1 MAEDDI
7 VQEDIA
13 QEDIVQ
19 EDIVQEDIILED
31 PLGGLDLQRLDNLI
45 KQFHTDHF
53 SQTNVTVSELVIGAR
68 LARNYGNH
76 SQGDDD
82 SINATNQP
90 INIETSSTCS
100 ANKLLGKPEWIA
112 IKNQESRRFWR
123 EPKGLL
129 VTLFTCC
136 MASLT
141 QGWNQV
147 ANGNL
152 LAGSTWSSWY

>member
-68 LARNYGNH
+68 LAR
-76 SQGDDD
+76 SKF
-82 SINATNQP
+82 IP
-90 INIETSSTCS
+90 KSSVIVGHCLP
-100 ANKLLGKPEWIA
+100 N
-112 IKNQESRRFWR
+112 
-123 EPKGLL
+123 
-129 VTLFTCC
+129 
-136 MASLT
+136 
-141 QGWNQV
+141 
-147 ANGNL
+147 
-152 LAGSTWSSWY
+152 